1 METTVNNLLLIIGIA
16 LLLYDGVL
24 EMRGRTT
31 ISRWY
36 QKLFPRWVDWIVF
49 VGGMVF
55 LMALPSWI
63 AREILLV
70 WAGFWG
76 HITIA
81 NKERYGE

>member
-1 METTVNNLLLIIGIA
+1 MEIIVNVWLIIVGIF
-16 LLLYDGVL
+16 LLVYDAIL
-24 EMRGRTT
+24 EVGGETT

-36 QKLFPRWVDWIVF
+36 QKLFPRWVDWVIF
-49 VGGMVF
+49 AGGMLF
-55 LMALPSWI
+55 LMSLPDWI
-63 AREILLV
+63 DKRILLV